1 MAELPLTHSYFLSED
16 PEELQV
22 IQARVDRFPVEL
34 QWANHFIKLRGSKQE
49 SL

>member
-16 PEELQV
+16 PEELQ
-22 IQARVDRFPVEL
+22 ITQARAYRFPIDL
-34 QWANHFIKLRGSKQE
+34 QWASHFIKLRRPKQE

>member
-16 PEELQV
+16 PEELQI
-22 IQARVDRFPVEL
+22 IQAHAYRFPLE
-34 QWANHFIKLRGSKQE
+34 QRRANHFIKLRRPKQE

>member
-16 PEELQV
+16 PEELQ
-22 IQARVDRFPVEL
+22 ITQAHTYCFPIEL
-34 QWANHFIKLRGSKQE
+34 QWANHFIKLRRPRQE

>member
-1 MAELPLTHSYFLSED
+1 MAELPLTYSYFLSED

-22 IQARVDRFPVEL
+22 IQARLYHFPVEL
-34 QWANHFIKLRGSKQE
+34 QWANHFIKLRRPKQE